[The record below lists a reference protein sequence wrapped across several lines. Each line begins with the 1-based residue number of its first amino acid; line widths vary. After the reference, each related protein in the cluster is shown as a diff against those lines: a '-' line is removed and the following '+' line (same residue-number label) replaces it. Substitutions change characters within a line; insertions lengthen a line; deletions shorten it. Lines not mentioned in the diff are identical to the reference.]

1 MSNKIYTKEF
11 KEMVVELSFNQNNP
25 INHTAK

>member
-11 KEMVVELSFNQNNP
+11 KEMVVELSLNQNNP